1 MAGVI
6 YKVKSF
12 EDLKNNMDI
21 FQISPDIAWKHIV
34 ASKKLDLTDKSIWKM
49 RKFELYISLRIH
61 ALERVI
67 LKLKDKPE
75 MKKYKM
81 KDPKIIK
88 NAVKYLIPK
97 RKATIRTMIESKVY
111 KILFDDFWKNKKK
124 PEFDSYKGILNL
136 EKLILRKDQNKW
148 FDPFFYKKKNNMIF
162 FKDEDLDWLIKIIR

>member
-1 MAGVI
+1 
-6 YKVKSF
+6 
-12 EDLKNNMDI
+12 
-21 FQISPDIAWKHIV
+21 
-34 ASKKLDLTDKSIWKM
+34 
-49 RKFELYISLRIH
+49 
-61 ALERVI
+61 
-67 LKLKDKPE
+67 
-75 MKKYKM
+75 M

>member
-21 FQISPDIAWKHIV
+21 FEISPDIAWKHIV
-34 ASKKLDLTDKSIWKM
+34 ASKKLDLTDKTIWKM
-49 RKFELYISLRIH
+49 QKFNLYIEVRISAVEH
-61 ALERVI
+61 AI
-67 LKLKDKPE
+67 LKIKDKPE

-111 KILFDDFWKNKKK
+111 KILFDDFWKTIFNFDQSVESLQAQFETWFGANK
-124 PEFDSYKGILNL
+124 P
-136 EKLILRKDQNKW
+136 NKEETTTTAITTTAEGTTT
-148 FDPFFYKKKNNMIF
+148 NETIVS
-162 FKDEDLDWLIKIIR
+162 E